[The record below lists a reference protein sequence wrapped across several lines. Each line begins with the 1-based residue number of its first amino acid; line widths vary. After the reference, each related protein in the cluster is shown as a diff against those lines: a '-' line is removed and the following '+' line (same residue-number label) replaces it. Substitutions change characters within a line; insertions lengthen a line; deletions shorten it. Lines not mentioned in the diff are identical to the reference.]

1 MPEELFE
8 QQSTA
13 YLVMKQGPQMGKR
26 VELWKDVTT
35 IGRSRECDI
44 FLEDLSAHRKQAS
57 ILRTTEGYLLRD
69 DEGKEIFPLEFMRNT
84 PVPVAYFE
92 KLHPVVYT
100 AVESLEMEIFRAN
113 DKGADEAWLVEKQEE
128 LKVLWTSIFP
138 YLSKVD
144 QDFVNNGGYKIL
156 EL

>member
-1 MPEELFE
+1 MNYAIPMPPASAIRLSNHNDGEIGVIAAFFAALYASNRTAAEEYMHPGATYYV
-8 QQSTA
+8 S
-13 YLVMKQGPQMGKR
+13 
-26 VELWKDVTT
+26 
-35 IGRSRECDI
+35 S
-44 FLEDLSAHRKQAS
+44 
-57 ILRTTEGYLLRD
+57 EGYLLRD
-69 DEGKEIFPLEFMRNT
+69 DEGKEIFPLEFVRNT

-144 QDFVNNGGYKIL
+144 QDFLNNGGYKIL